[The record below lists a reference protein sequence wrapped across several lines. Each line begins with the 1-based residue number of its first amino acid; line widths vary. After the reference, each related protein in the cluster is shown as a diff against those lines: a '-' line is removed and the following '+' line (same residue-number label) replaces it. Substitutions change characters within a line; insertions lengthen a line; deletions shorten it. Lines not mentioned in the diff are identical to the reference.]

1 MAKPVHKDS
10 NDCSS
15 SSLDLFLLPPTQSS
29 FQKGKTVDYHPIT
42 SLSDGGPIEFK
53 VSGSGKEFLDLA
65 RSYLYLKVKVSK
77 TDGSNLDVASKVGFA
92 NYPIASLFNQVDVI
106 LGGKLISSA
115 TNTYAHRSILEVLL
129 NYDKEAAESQ
139 LGCGLFCKDTAL
151 QMEEM
156 DISADPV
163 LNTGLGTRS
172 ECTKTSKTVEL
183 QGRIHSDLL
192 LNQEKLIL
200 NGVDLTVKLHRH
212 KPEFCLLS
220 ADIAPAYKIIIVDAI
235 LYVKKIELT
244 PSVFNAINSVLNDK
258 IAQYAITRTTPKVF
272 TVQRGQQSQHIDNAF
287 LGEIPKR
294 IAVCM
299 MDNDSYNGNNKKN
312 PFNFKHYDLTQIGI
326 SVNGEEVPFK
336 PLKLNFDEKLFVTAY
351 NTLFSGTGK
360 LHGNSGSIIKRED
373 YSEGYTIIVAD
384 LTPFEIGDNFDLKA
398 EGTLSIDLVFKS
410 PLAATIN
417 VLVYAE
423 YDNIIEIES
432 NRNVIKDWSN

>member
-1 MAKPVHKDS
+1 M
-10 NDCSS
+10 
-15 SSLDLFLLPPTQSS
+15 
-29 FQKGKTVDYHPIT
+29 
-42 SLSDGGPIEFK
+42 
-53 VSGSGKEFLDLA
+53 
-65 RSYLYLKVKVSK
+65 
-77 TDGSNLDVASKVGFA
+77 
-92 NYPIASLFNQVDVI
+92 DVI

-115 TNTYAHRSILEVLL
+115 TNIYANRSILEVLP

-139 LGCGLFCKDTAL
+139 LGCGLFCKDTAG

-163 LNTGLGTRS
+163 LNTGLETRS
-172 ECTKTSKTVEL
+172 EWTKTSKLVEL
-183 QGRIHSDLL
+183 QGRIHSDLF
-192 LNQEKLIL
+192 NQEKLIL

-220 ADIAPAYKIIIVDAI
+220 GDIAPAHTEIAIVDAI
-235 LYVKKIELT
+235 FYVKKIELT
-244 PSVFNAINSVLNDK
+244 PSVFSAINTVRNDK
-258 IAQYAITRTTPKVF
+258 NAQYAITRTTPKLF
-272 TVQRGQQSQHIDNAF
+272 TVPRGQQSQRIDNAF
-287 LGEIPKR
+287 LGEISKR
-294 IAVCM
+294 IAICM
-299 MDNDSYNGNNKKN
+299 MNNDSYNGNYKKN
-312 PFNFKHYDLTQIGI
+312 PFNLQHYNLTQIGI

-336 PLKLNFDEKLFVTAY
+336 PLKLNFDDKLFVTAY

-360 LHGNSGSIIKRED
+360 LHGNSGSIIKKEY

-384 LTPFEIGDNFDLKA
+384 LTPFEIGDNFDLKE

-423 YDNIIEIES
+423 YDNVIEIDS